1 MSDYFYD
8 YEYDTTYCYP
18 QANVLKNKLNIKD
31 ADSLLEAERS
41 ITALRILE
49 LKQSFPDGKLDFSYF
64 KHLHFYIF
72 QDIYGWA
79 GKTRTVNISKG
90 SQFCLCQFIDDQAI
104 ELFQKLERENYLVD
118 AENIA
123 ERLSFYLSELNA
135 IHPFREGN
143 GRAQRMFIEIL
154 ADRAG
159 YEVDLSEVTAE
170 EMIEASYQSFNQN
183 YDPMNAIMRRIT
195 IPKE

>member
-49 LKQSFPDGKLDFSYF
+49 LKQSYPDGKLDFSYF

-72 QDIYGWA
+72 H
-79 GKTRTVNISKG
+79 
-90 SQFCLCQFIDDQAI
+90 LCQENGIQCPSKQVR
-104 ELFQKLERENYLVD
+104 QKAHL
-118 AENIA
+118 
-123 ERLSFYLSELNA
+123 
-135 IHPFREGN
+135 
-143 GRAQRMFIEIL
+143 
-154 ADRAG
+154 
-159 YEVDLSEVTAE
+159 
-170 EMIEASYQSFNQN
+170 
-183 YDPMNAIMRRIT
+183 
-195 IPKE
+195 

>member
-104 ELFQKLERENYLVD
+104 ELFQKLEREN
-118 AENIA
+118 
-123 ERLSFYLSELNA
+123 LSL
-135 IHPFREGN
+135 IH
-143 GRAQRMFIEIL
+143 I
-154 ADRAG
+154 
-159 YEVDLSEVTAE
+159 
-170 EMIEASYQSFNQN
+170 
-183 YDPMNAIMRRIT
+183 
-195 IPKE
+195 

>member
-1 MSDYFYD
+1 MSDYSYD
-8 YEYDTTYCYP
+8 YKYDTTYCYP
-18 QANVLKNKLNIKD
+18 EANVLKNKLNIKD

-79 GKTRTVNISKG
+79 GKIRTVNISKG
-90 SQFCLCQFIDDQAI
+90 S
-104 ELFQKLERENYLVD
+104 LFQKLERENYLVD

-143 GRAQRMFIEIL
+143 GRTQRIFIEIL

-159 YEVDLSEVTAE
+159 YEVDFSEVTAE
-170 EMIEASYQSFNQN
+170 EMIEASYQSFYKN